1 MRFAKSPLLR
11 YEDQLLPTI
20 ESELSPD
27 EARLAALA
35 RVFVINAPRREAVKF
50 GIAIPGIAGNKGD
63 LEVLRKIGVCDE
75 FRSVLCRRNTN
86 VSPTYER
93 DLWELAKPSRG
104 WGRIQLKSR
113 AGPWA
118 ESIREYALPLTRL

>member
-1 MRFAKSPLLR
+1 LLAKSSDANLQKVYDAVCEAPLLR

-35 RVFVINAPRREAVKF
+35 RLFVINAPRREAVKF
-50 GIAIPGIAGNKGD
+50 GIAILGIAGNKGD
-63 LEVLRKIGVCDE
+63 LDVLRKIGVCDE
-75 FRSVLCRRNTN
+75 FRLFSAVAIQN

-93 DLWELAKPSRG
+93 DLWKFAKPSRD
-104 WGRIQLKSR
+104 R
-113 AGPWA
+113 AA
-118 ESIREYALPLTRL
+118 FN